1 MANTK
6 GGLLTKTAEQ
16 KPVQAGAQLAL
27 GALIK
32 TDSVKKRFEEMLGKR
47 SAAYLSSVMS
57 VVTNDKMLQKC
68 TPQSVLSAASIAAS
82 LDLPVVPS
90 LGRAWIIP
98 FGNKASFI
106 IGVRG
111 LIELAIRSQQYR
123 KINVVSVCEGE
134 IDKWDKFEE
143 RATFGEQKS
152 EAVVG
157 YYAFFELLNGFK
169 KSVYWSKEKVMAHAK
184 RFSKTY
190 GNGPWQT
197 DFDRMAEKTVLADML
212 RKWGPLSV
220 EMQDALD
227 NDIDIRS
234 EFNPDVDDETVEA
247 TEVEVEVMPEGNYPA
262 GQNVKMAD
270 GRVVD
275 EKTGELFE
283 GEEFSAED
291 IAEAEK

>member
-16 KPVQAGAQLAL
+16 KSVQAGAQLAL

-47 SAAYLSSVMS
+47 GPAFLSSVMS
-57 VVTNDKMLQKC
+57 VVTNNSLLQKAH
-68 TPQSVLSAASIAAS
+68 PQTILSAASIAAS

-90 LGRAWIIP
+90 LGQAYIVP
-98 FGNKASFI
+98 YKGSAQFQLGYK
-106 IGVRG
+106 G
-111 LIELAIRSQQYR
+111 LIQLAIRSQMYR
-123 KINVVSVCEGE
+123 KINVVPVCEGE
-134 IDKWDKFEE
+134 IEKWDKFDE
-143 RATFGEQKS
+143 RATFGEQRS
-152 EAVVG
+152 EKIIG
-157 YYAFFELLNGFK
+157 YYAYFELLNGFK
-169 KSVYWSKEKVMAHAK
+169 KAVYWSKEKVTAHAK
-184 RFSKTY
+184 RFSKSF
-190 GNGPWQT
+190 GSGPWQT
-197 DFDRMAEKTVLADML
+197 DFDKMAMKTVLMDML
-212 RKWGPLSV
+212 RTWGPLSI
-220 EMQDALD
+220 EMQNAIEQDDVL
-227 NDIDIRS
+227 NS
-234 EFNPDVDDETVEA
+234 EYNAAEPDETVEA

>member
-16 KPVQAGAQLAL
+16 KSVQAGAQLAL

-47 SAAYLSSVMS
+47 GPAFLSSVMS
-57 VVTNDKMLQKC
+57 VVTNNSLLQKAH
-68 TPQSVLSAASIAAS
+68 PQTILSAASIAAS

-90 LGRAWIIP
+90 LGQAYIVPYKGSAAFQIGYRGII
-98 FGNKASFI
+98 N
-106 IGVRG
+106 
-111 LIELAIRSQQYR
+111 LALRTAAYR
-123 KINVVSVCEGE
+123 KMNAIPVCEGE
-134 IDKWDKFEE
+134 LVKWDKFDE
-143 RATFGEQKS
+143 RATFGEKKS
-152 EAVVG
+152 DKVVG
-157 YYAFFELLNGFK
+157 YYAYFELLNGFRK
-169 KSVYWSKEKVMAHAK
+169 ATYWTKEEVEAHAK
-184 RFSKTY
+184 RFSKSY
-190 GNGPWQT
+190 GSGPWQT
-197 DFDRMAEKTVLADML
+197 DFDKMALKTLIMNLL
-212 RKWGPLSV
+212 RTWGPLSI
-220 EMQDALD
+220 EMQTAFVQDDVL
-227 NDIDIRS
+227 NS
-234 EFNPDVDDETVEA
+234 EFNPNDEVQIPT